1 MKSFLVRT
9 ALALCIAGTLA
20 LSAPMW
26 ASAGSPPSKSA
37 SASASALRTYDRE
50 LAAYRASRNA
60 IQLTFRA
67 SVASARA
74 TYAAA
79 LSVATSA
86 SERST
91 AQQAMVTAIIQAAS
105 ARSAALTALGG
116 PPVKP

>member
-26 ASAGSPPSKSA
+26 ASAGSPPSK
-37 SASASALRTYDRE
+37 SASALRTYDRE